1 MSRSEPIRVG
11 HPKYGKGKVLD
22 PVGPGQVRVYFD
34 SIGGERVVPEN
45 ELQPL
50 GTASQVSGTIP
61 EASQLS
67 AAWSDAAGLRA
78 ERLTLECLRQG
89 LPPRGRVEAW
99 TVGFSDVRNTLS
111 TTIDNVGKSA
121 KGSTIVVQGS
131 YGHGKSHAGEFVREV
146 ALKRGLMV
154 LRADLDGQG
163 VTLARSGRL
172 LARLLAS
179 LELPPATG
187 GAAIP
192 GLGSLLRIAASKLR
206 GRVPPGCRLL
216 GPILDHAS
224 EWEGSE
230 ETIVLLEDY
239 LAGERKRLTL
249 EFELRHM
256 LPGVPLRL
264 PPLRTNWGS
273 VDARIGAQ
281 MEVLSAIIALGVAT
295 GTPGALLILDEFDHE
310 IHSRE
315 WPRATGAL
323 RALTDLPRRAPL
335 VIVLLSP
342 SNLPLTDVRH
352 LMLKPLDSGDL
363 RSLIF
368 RTVEAYHAAYP
379 GKLPRGG
386 EEELFQG
393 LLGLY
398 KKEYEALGWGPRF
411 FVRAAVEACERAAA
425 RNWPPARAID

>member
-1 MSRSEPIRVG
+1 MSRSEPIRVA
-11 HPKYGKGKVLD
+11 HAKYGKGVVL
-22 PVGPGQVRVYFD
+22 VRIGPGQVRVYFD
-34 SIGGERVVPEN
+34 SIGGTRVVPEN
-45 ELQPL
+45 DLRPL
-50 GTASQVSGTIP
+50 GAASHISGSIP
-61 EASQLS
+61 EPSELS
-67 AAWSDAAGLRA
+67 AVRSDAAGLRA

-89 LPPRGRVEAW
+89 LPPRGHVEAW
-99 TVGFSDVRNTLS
+99 TVGFSEVRTTLS
-111 TTIDNVGKSA
+111 TAIANVEKSA
-121 KGSTIVVQGS
+121 TGSTIVVQGS

-146 ALKRGLMV
+146 ALKRGVIV

-179 LELPPATG
+179 LELPSGTGAT
-187 GAAIP
+187 AVP
-192 GLGSLLRIAASKLR
+192 GLGSLLRVAASKLR
-206 GRVPPGCRLL
+206 GRVPPGCKLL
-216 GPILDHAS
+216 GPVLEHAT

-239 LAGERKRLTL
+239 LAGERRRLQL

-256 LPGVPLRL
+256 LPGVPVRL

-273 VDARIGAQ
+273 VEARIGAQ

-295 GTPGALLILDEFDHE
+295 GAPGALLILDEFDHE
-310 IHSRE
+310 IRSRE

-323 RALTDLPRRAPL
+323 RALIDLPRRAPL

-342 SNLPLTDVRH
+342 SNLPLADVRH
-352 LMLKPLDSGDL
+352 LTLKPLDSGAL
-363 RSLIF
+363 RSLTL
-368 RTVEAYHAAYP
+368 RTVEAYRAAFP
-379 GKLPRGG
+379 DKLPRGE
-386 EEELFQG
+386 EEELFQR

-411 FVRAAVEACERAAA
+411 FVRAAVEACDRAAVQK
-425 RNWPPARAID
+425 RQLGRAID